1 MRGFCCG
8 LFIIVI
14 FLTTDISQLHAQ
26 EGGSEIG
33 RFVDKT
39 HVISLGAARQTMAS
53 AFVPPSAIAIPSRLL
68 SSNRGLITGTARTLR
83 PINIAGNHAGLFTAA
98 PTVSA
103 DPVKRLRSA
112 ISTSTVST
120 TRWAPRC
127 WPS

>member
-39 HVISLGAARQTMAS
+39 HVISLGAARQTMD
-53 AFVPPSAIAIPSRLL
+53 
-68 SSNRGLITGTARTLR
+68 
-83 PINIAGNHAGLFTAA
+83 AGIRA
-98 PTVSA
+98 TVGDR
-103 DPVKRLRSA
+103 DPVKVTLE
-112 ISTSTVST
+112 
-120 TRWAPRC
+120 
-127 WPS
+127 